1 MSKLADSRT
10 CIATAMPQIAADL
23 QAGSSITWVGTAFLV
38 ASTTTQVISSHLSDI
53 FGRKSCLLVSIAI
66 FSAGNLFSGFA
77 TSAAW
82 LYAGRGLAG
91 LGAGGINS
99 LSLIVI
105 SDVVSL
111 RDRGMYISL
120 MGIPVALGL
129 GVGPLLG
136 GALAQHASWR
146 WSIWISVPLSV
157 GSLPVVWWL
166 LPLKSVPGRMV
177 DKMRTVDW
185 GGCVLSLAAI
195 VLLLV
200 PTSAGGTSWAWEA
213 PESIAMFV
221 VGGVVAVAF
230 VVVEYYHPL
239 PILPLRLF
247 TNRTVC
253 LVLCALFCVGVL
265 WHGNQL

>member
-1 MSKLADSRT
+1 
-10 CIATAMPQIAADL
+10 MPQIAADL
-23 QAGSSITWVGTAFLV
+23 NAGNSITWVGTAFLV
-38 ASTTTQVISSHLSDI
+38 SSTTTQVISSRLSDI
-53 FGRKSCLLVSIAI
+53 FGRKVCLLVSVVI
-66 FSAGNLFSGFA
+66 FSLGNLVSGFA
-77 TSAAW
+77 TNAPW
-82 LYAGRGLAG
+82 LYAGRGVAG

-129 GVGPLLG
+129 GLGPEIG

-146 WSIWISVPLSV
+146 WSIWISVPVSV
-157 GSLPVVWWL
+157 ASLPVIWWL
-166 LPLKSVPGRMV
+166 LPLKSVPGSVRE
-177 DKMRTVDW
+177 KMKDVDW
-185 GGCVLSLAAI
+185 GGCVLSLAGI

-200 PTSAGGTSWAWEA
+200 PVSAGGSSWAWDST
-213 PESIAMFV
+213 ESIAMLV
-221 VGGVVAVAF
+221 VGGVVALAF
-230 VVVEYYHPL
+230 VAVEYYHPL

-247 TNRTVC
+247 TNRTVSF
-253 LVLCALFCVGVL
+253 VMAALTCVGVL